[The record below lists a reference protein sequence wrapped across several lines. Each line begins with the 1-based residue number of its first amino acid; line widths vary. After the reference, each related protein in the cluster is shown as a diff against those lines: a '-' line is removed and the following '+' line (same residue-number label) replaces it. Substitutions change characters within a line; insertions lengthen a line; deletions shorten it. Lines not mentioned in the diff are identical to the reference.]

1 MKSTTLLIV
10 ASLFVVSCNQ
20 SKKDDQ
26 VAVVPLASYFINPPL
41 KGVDV
46 PFKDYTVD
54 AAKGDTVFYQTGS
67 IIVFPPNSFV
77 DKDGKII
84 EGNVDVKYREFSN
97 PIDFYLSG
105 IPMDYDSAGKKYTF
119 ESAGMCEMNAYQN
132 GIPVFVNPVSKPS
145 IDLTSN
151 TTSPL
156 YDLYYLDTVKRQ
168 WINRGASVVT
178 DMNHIQAKNAVVN
191 QIDTTR
197 LIEPVKPYRA
207 NDLNPVINVVIDP
220 ASFKEL
226 LAYDKLKFQVD
237 PSEKNFNPNDTSE
250 EWNNLVLERTT
261 IKGLYKIKFS
271 NARKAV
277 EYKVRPVMQ
286 GEDYDKA
293 MKIFEK
299 NNEEYTRNLAERI
312 KEEKIA
318 NEENNRE
325 NIKASI
331 ENKQYVAE
339 AKRIEDLNVLIR
351 ARNKE
356 IAKEKEDVEKQN
368 LPYNIMRSFE
378 IDGFGI
384 WNCDRVSNTVFF
396 NVLPFYKNT
405 KGDTLDLSNVAVIY
419 TLVNGIYMFSGSN
432 IEITGDGKDF
442 IFGITGN
449 KFAYITS
456 EDFAKVKVDIKT
468 PTFTMT
474 VVPDS
479 LNNYKY
485 IKSLVR

>member
-1 MKSTTLLIV
+1 MKSITLLIV

-26 VAVVPLASYFINPPL
+26 VAIVPIVNHFINPPL

-46 PFKDYTVD
+46 PFKDYAVD

-84 EGNVDVKYREFSN
+84 AGNVDVKYREFLN

-119 ESAGMCEMNAYQN
+119 ESAGMCDINASQN
-132 GIPVFVNPVSKPS
+132 GIPVFVNPVNKPS
-145 IDLTSN
+145 INLASN
-151 TTSPL
+151 TSSSL
-156 YDLYYLDTVKRQ
+156 YNLYYLDTVKRQ
-168 WINRGASVVT
+168 WIDRGASVVT
-178 DMNHIQAKNAVVN
+178 DMDHIQAKKNVN
-191 QIDTTR
+191 QIDTAP

-207 NDLNPVINVVIDP
+207 NDLDPVINVKIDP
-220 ASFKEL
+220 SSFKEL
-226 LAYDKLKFQVD
+226 LVYDNLKFQVD
-237 PSEKNFNPNDTSE
+237 PSEKNFNRNDTSE
-250 EWNNLVLERTT
+250 EWNNLVLERTA

-271 NARKAV
+271 NAHKV
-277 EYKVRPVMQ
+277 VQYNVRPVMQ

-312 KEEKIA
+312 KQAKIA
-318 NEENNRE
+318 KEENIRE

-331 ENKQYVAE
+331 ENKQYIAE
-339 AKRIEDLNVLIR
+339 AKRIEDLNVLIK

-356 IAKEKEDVEKQN
+356 IAKEEEDVKRQN
-368 LPYNIMRSFE
+368 LPYDIMRSFE

-384 WNCDRVSNTVFF
+384 WNCDRVSNAVFF
-396 NVLPFYKNT
+396 DVVPFYKNT
-405 KGDTLDLSNVAVIY
+405 KGDSLDLSNVAVVY
-419 TLVNGIYMFSGSN
+419 APVNGIYMFSGSD

-442 IFGITGN
+442 IFGITSS

-456 EDFAKVKVDIKT
+456 EDFAKVKVDNKT

-479 LNNYKY
+479 LSNYKY